1 VAAVFGA
8 AGLVFGTLGV
18 FIVERDWGPIA
29 LLIIGTLLM
38 LVGISGRIPSV
49 KWQDNEVTWPT
60 EEAIATAMVEVI
72 ESGSS
77 DEQRETLSRLSSFAP
92 TVSAAALRAI
102 DFETRLLDDLREAL
116 PKGVSLAPGVTVGKW
131 SSDATLVDGLGR
143 KVPVEI
149 RTTVEVPLPLLE
161 SVDQAK
167 KLDSS
172 IVSGLL
178 LLNGEPRKNARLRF
192 EAAGWAIFDASE
204 LHVDPADVARL
215 RTYIATIFR
224 AASHPNAT

>member
-1 VAAVFGA
+1 
-8 AGLVFGTLGV
+8 
-18 FIVERDWGPIA
+18 
-29 LLIIGTLLM
+29 
-38 LVGISGRIPSV
+38 
-49 KWQDNEVTWPT
+49 
-60 EEAIATAMVEVI
+60 
-72 ESGSS
+72 
-77 DEQRETLSRLSSFAP
+77 
-92 TVSAAALRAI
+92 
-102 DFETRLLDDLREAL
+102 
-116 PKGVSLAPGVTVGKW
+116 
-131 SSDATLVDGLGR
+131 LVDALGR

-178 LLNGEPRKNARLRF
+178 LLNGEPRKNARIRF

-204 LHVDPADVARL
+204 LHVDPADVGRL
-215 RTYIATIFR
+215 RTYIATVFR